1 MEGRKVKPRI
11 ELISKR
17 IDSTKTQKGL
27 VKKFNPM
34 VSLKSK
40 AKRSSKRKSAAT
52 QNQGQRKRL
61 GSQKKKKDAD
71 LFSHVSLVLPV

>member
-17 IDSTKTQKGL
+17 IDSTKTQEGL

-52 QNQGQRKRL
+52 QNRGQRKRL